1 MARDVENYVPV
12 FFFLLLLFGLLPLEK
27 LFRSSFLYLVVDI
40 LGV

>member
-12 FFFLLLLFGLLPLEK
+12 FFLLLLFGLLPLEK